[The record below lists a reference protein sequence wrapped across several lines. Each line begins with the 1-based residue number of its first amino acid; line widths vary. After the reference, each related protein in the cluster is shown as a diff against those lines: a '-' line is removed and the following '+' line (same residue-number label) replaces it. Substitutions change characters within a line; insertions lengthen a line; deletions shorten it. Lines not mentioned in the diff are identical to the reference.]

1 MMDHMQ
7 RLEAINA
14 RIKQRLADLDDCDP
28 TPKLPAGGLMGYAIA
43 TAPLFVFLFAT
54 LANLGA

>member
-1 MMDHMQ
+1 MDHIQ
-7 RLEAINA
+7 RLAEIDA

-28 TPKLPAGGLMGYAIA
+28 APKLPAGGLMGYAIA

-54 LANLGA
+54 LANLGV